1 MSLQEFSESIIYT
14 LFLLRNTADSDSLGI
29 LNVFACLPQFVGSF
43 ISFVVF
49 SILEPGLSPEFT
61 EGDVGP
67 PRVGINAIA
76 VCMGIGGIS
85 TLVAAHYTLRF
96 KHR

>member
-1 MSLQEFSESIIYT
+1 M
-14 LFLLRNTADSDSLGI
+14 
-29 LNVFACLPQFVGSF
+29 FACLPQFVGSF

-49 SILEPGLSPEFT
+49 SILEPGKSPEFT
-61 EGDVGP
+61 EGNDVEAP
-67 PRVGINAIA
+67 KVGVNAIA

-85 TLVAAHYTLRF
+85 TFIAAHYTARF